1 MLQRIR
7 EDKIVSQRRLF
18 NYLTYPQLDLSGG
31 CQRKTSHLLRK
42 RNEVKASKNAAFN
55 IKIGSAVRRPGYE
68 KVGPTIQSGNDSL
81 GATVFRYGQYNKII
95 VGINDPTNTNG
106 TIQYLDSDFYWKNL
120 ITNAPANCRFNFLNS
135 QDYLYVSGK
144 VPGLNNYMTPT
155 TIDKAL
161 TVSTSK
167 NVYTAP
173 KSAFIT
179 EYQGQLVAINC
190 LVSGVAK
197 PDTAYFSS
205 PPLGAITFIQTDQTG
220 NISSLR
226 VDSVQYLKPGMQVD
240 IYKAGTEALRYSALT
255 IVAID
260 KAAKRFTFSNQS
272 ITVLDNDEIWLSG
285 TKGTLSR
292 FWNTDYPTSQ
302 DADFL
307 SVPPGKDESPA
318 FTGHG
323 QNNNRLF
330 LFTRNS
336 FMKYD
341 GSNLVTISDMV
352 GCVSHET
359 IRNIGNWTLWLHTS
373 GVWGY
378 NDNTGELK
386 LFSRGMEP
394 YIQAINQVN
403 LPYTSAIVVNKTYK
417 LSLGELL
424 PLESITTSTSTSST
438 TTSTTS
444 SSTSSTSTSSTST
457 STTTAATSTSTSS
470 TSISTS
476 STSTSTS
483 STSSSTSSTSTSS
496 TSTSLSTSTS
506 STTTTTLASTKKV
519 IRLCF
524 DYDMQAWWPEE
535 HKREIR
541 FQFNHTMNGY
551 TKPYFTDETGRLFRD
566 ETGNLDNNDTIPM
579 EIEFGRNNF
588 GTDQLKQ
595 YIAVLIDSEDA
606 RGGVLQ
612 YSLDNGPFNT
622 LGQTTTPST
631 KISFPTLRSQE
642 GHDINYK
649 FVQNDGGEPAAF
661 NGLSTHFKML
671 ELIVNEI

>member
-1 MLQRIR
+1 M
-7 EDKIVSQRRLF
+7 SQRRLF
-18 NYLTYPQLDLSGG
+18 NYQTYPQLDLSGAV
-31 CQRKTSHLLRK
+31 QTKTSHLLRK
-42 RNEVKASKNAAFN
+42 RNEVKSAKNAAFN
-55 IKIGSAVRRPGYE
+55 VKIGSAVRRLGYE
-68 KVGPTIQSGNDSL
+68 KVGPTIQQGNDSL
-81 GATVFRYGQYNKII
+81 GGTVFRYGQYNKII
-95 VGINDPTNTNG
+95 VGINNATNSNG
-106 TIQYLDSDFYWKNL
+106 TVQYLDSDFYWKNL
-120 ITNAPANCRFNFLNS
+120 ITSAPANCRFNFLNS

-155 TIDKAL
+155 TIDKTL

-173 KSAFIT
+173 SSAFIT
-179 EYQGQLVAINC
+179 EFQGQLVAINC
-190 LVSGVAK
+190 LVNGIAY
-197 PDTAYFSS
+197 PDRAYFSS
-205 PPLGAITFIQTDQTG
+205 PPLGFITQIQTDQTG
-220 NISSLR
+220 NVSSLK
-226 VDSVQYLKPGMQVD
+226 VDSVQYLKAGMQVD
-240 IYKAGTEALRYSALT
+240 VYKVGTDAKRYTLT
-255 IVAID
+255 IVEINKD
-260 KAAKRFTFSNQS
+260 PKRFTFSNQN
-272 ITVLDNDEIWLSG
+272 ITVSDNDEVWLAG

-292 FWNTDYPTSQ
+292 FWNTDSPTPQ
-302 DADFL
+302 TADFL
-307 SVPPGKDESPA
+307 QVTPGRDESPA

-330 LFTRNS
+330 LYTKNS

-386 LFSRGMEP
+386 LLSRGMEP

-403 LPYTSAIVVNKTYK
+403 LPYTSAGVVGKTYK

-424 PLESITTSTSTSST
+424 PLDSVTTSTSTSST

-470 TSISTS
+470 TSSSTS

-483 STSSSTSSTSTSS
+483 STSISTSSTSTSS

-506 STTTTTLASTKKV
+506 STTTTTALSTKKV
-519 IRLCF
+519 VRLCF
-524 DYDMQAWWPEE
+524 DYDMQGWWVEE

-541 FQFNHTMNGY
+541 FQFTHTMNGY

-566 ETGNLDNNDTIPM
+566 ETGNLDNADPIPM
-579 EIEFGRNNF
+579 EIEFGRNNL

-595 YIAVLIDSEDA
+595 LISMLVDSESA
-606 RGGVLQ
+606 RGGIMQ
-612 YSLDNGPFNT
+612 YSLDNGAFNT
-622 LGQTTTPST
+622 LGQTTGPTT
-631 KISFPTLRSQE
+631 KLVFPTNNQLRE
-642 GHDINYK
+642 AHDINFK
-649 FVQNDGGEPAAF
+649 FVHNGQGDPPAF
-661 NGLSTHFKML
+661 NGMSTYFKIN
-671 ELIVNEI
+671 ELIVNEL

>member
-1 MLQRIR
+1 MQR
-7 EDKIVSQRRLF
+7 KLN
-18 NYLTYPQLDLSGG
+18 NYQTYPQLDLSGG
-31 CQRKTSHLLRK
+31 VQTKTSHLLRK
-42 RNEVKASKNAAFN
+42 RNEVKSAKNAAFN
-55 IKIGSAVRRPGYE
+55 VKIGSAVRRLGYE

-81 GATVFRYGQYNKII
+81 GAGVFRYGQYNKII
-95 VGINDPTNTNG
+95 VGINSASNTNA
-106 TIQYLDSDFYWKNL
+106 TVQYLDSDYYWKNL
-120 ITNAPANCRFNFLNS
+120 ITSAPVNCRFDFLNS

-144 VPGLNNYMTPT
+144 VPGLNNYVTLT
-155 TIDKAL
+155 TIDKTL

-173 KSAFIT
+173 KCAFIT

-190 LVSGVAK
+190 QVNGITY
-197 PDTAYFSS
+197 PDRAYLSS

-226 VDSVQYLKPGMQVD
+226 VDSVAYLKAGMQVD
-240 IYKAGTEALRYSALT
+240 IYKAGTEAKIYTALT

-260 KAAKRFTFSNQS
+260 KASKRFTFSNQS
-272 ITVLDNDEIWLSG
+272 ITVSDNDEVWLTT

-292 FWNTDYPTSQ
+292 FWNTDYPSPQ
-302 DADFL
+302 DVEFIQ
-307 SVPPGKDESPA
+307 VPPGKDESPS

-341 GSNLVTISDMV
+341 GSNLVTVSDSI

-359 IRNIGNWTLWLHTS
+359 IQNIGNWTLWLHNT

-386 LFSRGMEP
+386 LLSRGMEP

-403 LPYTSAIVVNKTYK
+403 LPYASAGVVGKVYK

-470 TSISTS
+470 TSSSTS

-506 STTTTTLASTKKV
+506 STTTTTVASTKKV

-524 DYDMQAWWPEE
+524 DYDMQSWWTEE

-566 ETGNLDNNDTIPM
+566 ETGNLDNADTIPM

-595 YIAVLIDSEDA
+595 YLSVLIDSESA
-606 RGGVLQ
+606 RGGIMQ

-622 LGQTTTPST
+622 LGQTTGPST
-631 KISFPTLRSQE
+631 KLEFPSNNQLKE
-642 GHDINYK
+642 AHDVNFK
-649 FVQNDGGEPAAF
+649 FVHNSPGDPVAF
-661 NGLSTHFKML
+661 NGMSTYFKIN
-671 ELIVNEI
+671 ELIVNEL

>member
-1 MLQRIR
+1 M
-7 EDKIVSQRRLF
+7 
-18 NYLTYPQLDLSGG
+18 SGG

-42 RNEVKASKNAAFN
+42 RNEVKSSKNAAFN

-68 KVGPTIQSGNDSL
+68 KVGPTIQQGNDSL

-95 VGINDPTNTNG
+95 VGINDPTNSNG

-120 ITNAPANCRFNFLNS
+120 ITNAPANCRFNFLAS
-135 QDYLYVSGK
+135 QDYLYVAGK
-144 VPGLNNYMTPT
+144 VPGLNSFIPPT
-155 TIDKAL
+155 TIDKTL

-173 KSAFIT
+173 ASAFIT
-179 EYQGQLVAINC
+179 EFQGQLVAINC
-190 LVSGVAK
+190 LVNGIAK

-205 PPLGAITFIQTDQTG
+205 PPLGFITQVQTDQTG

-240 IYKAGTEALRYSALT
+240 IYKAGTEAIRYSALT

-260 KAAKRFTFSNQS
+260 KASKRFTFSNQS
-272 ITVLDNDEIWLSG
+272 ITVLDNDEVWLSG

-292 FWNTDYPTSQ
+292 FWNTDYPNSQ
-302 DADFL
+302 TADFIQ
-307 SVPPGKDESPA
+307 VPPGKDESPS

-323 QNNNRLF
+323 QNNNRLL

-336 FMKYD
+336 FMKFD
-341 GSNLVTISDMV
+341 GNNLVTVSDSV

-359 IRNIGNWTLWLHTS
+359 IQNIGNWTFWLHTS

-403 LPYTSAIVVNKTYK
+403 LPYTSANVVGKTYK

-424 PLESITTSTSTSST
+424 PLEGITTSTSTSST

-470 TSISTS
+470 TSS
-476 STSTSTS
+476 STS
-483 STSSSTSSTSTSS
+483 STSSSTSSTSSSTSS
-496 TSTSLSTSTS
+496 TSISTTSTSLSTSTS
-506 STTTTTLASTKKV
+506 STTTTTVASTKKV
-519 IRLCF
+519 TRLCF

-566 ETGNLDNNDTIPM
+566 ETGNLDNNDPIPM

-595 YIAVLIDSEDA
+595 YITVLIDSENA

-612 YSLDNGPFNT
+612 YSLDNAAFNT
-622 LGQTTTPST
+622 LGQTVGAST
-631 KISFPTLRSQE
+631 KISFPTIRPQE

-649 FVQNDGGEPAAF
+649 FVQNDAGEPAAF
-661 NGLSTHFKML
+661 NGLSTHFKIQ
-671 ELIVNEI
+671 ELIVNEL